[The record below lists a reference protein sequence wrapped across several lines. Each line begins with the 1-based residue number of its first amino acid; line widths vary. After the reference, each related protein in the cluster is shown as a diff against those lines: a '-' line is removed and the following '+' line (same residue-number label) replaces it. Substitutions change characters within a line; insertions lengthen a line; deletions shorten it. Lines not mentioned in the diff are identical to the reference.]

1 MFDASEILT
10 AQLDNI
16 LERWKTAVRQDS
28 RIESSADLSETA
40 LKDSMPVLLNGMVKA
55 LANRGTESY
64 EIIASASLEHGNTR
78 AKEGYNAAEIAW
90 EYQILRRVIFSV
102 LEPQLLQGSSEEII
116 RTIRTLDAVIDEA
129 ISQCYTSY
137 IEQRVKELEQVRSQ
151 LIMTNQELTR
161 LLRTSKDS
169 LAYMAHE
176 LKTPLTSII
185 GYSDLFLRQQQQT
198 VNVQET
204 VPNLRNIER
213 VLQSG
218 RLLLRLINDALE
230 LSSSEAGKL
239 HLNLTC
245 IEIKPLIKDVVA
257 TIESLAQAKNLQLK
271 IDYNQA
277 PIQVVTDSFRLRQI
291 LTNLLSN
298 AVRYTNE
305 GFIKLECLSHA
316 NSHWSIMISDTGI
329 GIHQEDL
336 THIFE
341 PFTRASSNTYYRD
354 EQSTGLGL
362 AIVARLIKLLQG
374 EIKVVSQLGVGST
387 FTITFPAEI

>member
-55 LANRGTESY
+55 LANRGTENY

-341 PFTRASSNTYYRD
+341 PFTRASSNTHYRD

>member
-78 AKEGYNAAEIAW
+78 AEEGYNAAEIAW

-102 LEPQLLQGSSEEII
+102 LEPQLLQGSPEEII
-116 RTIRTLDAVIDEA
+116 RTMRTLDAVIDEA

-137 IEQRVKELEQVRSQ
+137 VEQRVKELEQVRSQ

-198 VNVQET
+198 VDVQAT

-239 HLNLTC
+239 QLHLTC
-245 IEIKPLIKDVVA
+245 IDPKQLIKDVVA
-257 TIESLAQAKNLQLK
+257 TIEPLAQAKNLQLK
-271 IDYNQA
+271 IDCDRTPNQ
-277 PIQVVTDSFRLRQI
+277 VTTDIFRLRQI
-291 LTNLLSN
+291 FINLLSN

-305 GFIKLECLSHA
+305 GFIKIECLTHS
-316 NSHWSIMISDTGI
+316 NSDWSIMISDTGI
-329 GIHQEDL
+329 GIAQKDL
-336 THIFE
+336 TRIFE
-341 PFTRASSNTYYRD
+341 PFTRASSNTHYRD

-362 AIVARLIKLLQG
+362 AIVDRLIKLLHG

-387 FTITFPAEI
+387 FTITFPTEI

>member
-10 AQLDNI
+10 DQIETI
-16 LERWKTAVRQDS
+16 LERWKTAVREDS
-28 RIESSADLSETA
+28 RIESSADLSENA

-55 LANRGTESY
+55 LAHQGKESY
-64 EIIASASLEHGNTR
+64 EIIASASLEHGSTR
-78 AKEGYNAAEIAW
+78 ADEGYNAAEIAW

-102 LEPQLLQGSSEEII
+102 LEPELLQGSPEEII
-116 RTIRTLDAVIDEA
+116 RTIRTVDAVIDEA

-137 IEQRVKELEQVRSQ
+137 VEQRVKELEQVRSQ

-185 GYSDLFLRQQQQT
+185 GYSDLFLRQQEKA
-198 VNVQET
+198 VDVQAT

-230 LSSSEAGKL
+230 LSSSEAGKIQ
-239 HLNLTC
+239 LNLAC
-245 IEIKPLIKDVVA
+245 IDVKQVIKDVVA
-257 TIESLAQAKNLQLK
+257 TIEPFVQAKNLLLE
-271 IDYNQA
+271 IDYDRA
-277 PIQVVTDSFRLRQI
+277 PAQIITDTFRLRQI

-305 GFIKLECLSHA
+305 GCIKLECFTHS
-316 NSHWSIMISDTGI
+316 NNHWSIAISDTGI
-329 GIHQEDL
+329 GMVQEDL
-336 THIFE
+336 TRIFE
-341 PFTRASSNTYYRD
+341 PFTRASSNTHHRD
-354 EQSTGLGL
+354 RESTGLGL

-374 EIKVVSQLGVGST
+374 EIKVVSQVGVGST
-387 FTITFPAEI
+387 FTITFPIEI

>member
-55 LANRGTESY
+55 LANRGTENY

-218 RLLLRLINDALE
+218 RLLLHLINDALE

-257 TIESLAQAKNLQLK
+257 TIEPLAQAKNLQLK

-316 NSHWSIMISDTGI
+316 NSHWSIMITDTGI
-329 GIHQEDL
+329 GIPQEDL

>member
-55 LANRGTESY
+55 LANRGTENY